1 MTEKNADK
9 QQTPWL
15 DADEIKTK
23 VSIKDV
29 LEKYNLYP
37 HMTQKGNRIS
47 GKSIVMPGVDLYF
60 SADLEKNIWND
71 FAGKPDG
78 IPGNVIG
85 LVQVLE
91 KCSFRE
97 ALVILHREFIAKT
110 LETSETSEVGGEER
124 KSSDEEKNA
133 STENEPFGRELKGRT
148 NIPSLLEKGIKE
160 EASKSFGVVYC
171 TSGLMKG
178 RVAFPI
184 RNTTGEVVAYAG
196 RAVKSADEKNNGKY
210 KLPNGFVKGKE
221 IFNIDRLVHEP
232 ATRKAVKD
240 FGIIVTVGFTDV
252 MKLVQEGFPNT
263 ISIMGHEMSEEQRKL
278 LLSPSINPTRRLT
291 LFFDN
296 DELGNSS
303 KRQIAAS
310 LIHEGFVR
318 YANWLGYDGNTVS
331 PAELDK
337 DALTAILK
345 FDSSDRRTAQTSEK

>member
-1 MTEKNADK
+1 MNQQSADK

-37 HMTQKGNRIS
+37 RMTLKGFRIS
-47 GKSIVMPGVDLYF
+47 GNSIIMPETDLHF
-60 SADLEKNIWND
+60 SADLQKNMWND
-71 FAGKPDG
+71 FAGKPAG
-78 IPGNVIG
+78 VPGNVIG

-97 ALVILHREFIAKT
+97 ALVILHREFIAKALDEQKADT
-110 LETSETSEVGGEER
+110 EKSIEVELTED
-124 KSSDEEKNA
+124 SNEEKNT
-133 STENEPFGRELKGRT
+133 STENESFGRELKGRT
-148 NIPSLLEKGIKE
+148 NIPFLLEKGIKE
-160 EASKSFGVVYC
+160 ETSKSFGVVYC

-178 RVAFPI
+178 RVAIPI
-184 RNTTGEVVAYAG
+184 RNTAGEVVAYAG

-210 KLPNGFVKGKE
+210 KLPNGFVKGRE
-221 IFNIDRLVHEP
+221 IFNIDRLVREP

-240 FGIIVTVGFTDV
+240 FGIIVTSGFTDT

-263 ISIMGHEMSEEQRKL
+263 VSIMGHEMSEEQRDI
-278 LLSPSINPTRRLT
+278 LLSPSSNPTRRLT
-291 LFFDN
+291 ILFDN
-296 DELGNSS
+296 NELGNNS

-310 LIHEGFVR
+310 CIHEGFVR
-318 YANWLGYDGNTVS
+318 YANWLGYDGAKVS

-337 DALTAILK
+337 EALTAILK
-345 FDSSDRRTAQTSEK
+345 LKNNK